1 MPEIVP
7 LPSPQPTPP
16 PAAGAIL
23 PQWAV
28 VALTALVGVAG
39 VVLTI
44 GETGITLPPWAHSVA
59 VAVVGIGAMFGVI
72 SPGVRRPVPPAPVQT
87 LEQAAEVLRRGPN
100 P

>member
-1 MPEIVP
+1 MAD
-7 LPSPQPTPP
+7 QTPTVPP

-39 VVLTI
+39 VVLTL
-44 GETGITLPPWAHSVA
+44 GETGVTLPAWAHSVA
-59 VAVVGIGAMFGVI
+59 VAIVGIGAMFGVI
-72 SPGVRRPVPPAPVQT
+72 SPGVRRPVTAPPQT